1 MPRFALA
8 LEYDGTNYCGW
19 QTQVDAPSVQ
29 SALEAALSTV
39 ADHPVEVVTAG
50 RTDTGVHATSQVVH
64 FDAAVDRGE
73 RGWLLGANTRLPD
86 DIGTLWIKRVPDDFH
101 ARFSATARSYRYL
114 ILNRASRPALERN
127 RACWMRKPLDH
138 ERMHSAAQ
146 SLIGTHDFSSYRAAE
161 CQSKTPIRR
170 MEKIAVTRQGDY
182 VVIQVTANAFLH
194 HMVRNIAGVLL
205 AIGKGDRPVE
215 WAQTVL
221 DARDRRSG
229 GVTAPPQGLYLI
241 GVRYPE
247 SYGLASE
254 PEAGGGLPAEPGPR
268 INAPGVFP
276 L

>member
-8 LEYDGTNYCGW
+8 LEYDGTAYCGW
-19 QTQVDAPSVQ
+19 QTQVDSPSVQ
-29 SALEAALSTV
+29 AALEAALSTV

-64 FDAAVDRGE
+64 FDSTVDRGE

-170 MEKIAVTRQGDY
+170 MEKIDVTRQGDY
-182 VVIQVTANAFLH
+182 VAIQVTANAFLH

-205 AIGKGDRPVE
+205 AVGKGDRPVE

-254 PEAGGGLPAEPGPR
+254 PEAGSSLPAEPGPR
-268 INAPGVFP
+268 INAPGIFA